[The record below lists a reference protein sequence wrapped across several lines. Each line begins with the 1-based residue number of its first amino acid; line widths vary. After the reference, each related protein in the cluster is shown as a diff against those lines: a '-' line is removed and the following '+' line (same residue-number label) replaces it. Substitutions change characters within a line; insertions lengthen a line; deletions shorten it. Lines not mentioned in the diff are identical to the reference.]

1 MTSASMQPGQRW
13 PTPLQSGEVGVA
25 GDVTHDAA
33 PHRRMR
39 KWRRRNPVAARP
51 SGTQRMACT
60 VGEYILRRL
69 RALGVDHIFGV
80 PGDFAMNFFE
90 QVRSRLRERKRRG
103 SLNLTG
109 RCLGVS
115 RLCTA
120 T

>member
-1 MTSASMQPGQRW
+1 
-13 PTPLQSGEVGVA
+13 
-25 GDVTHDAA
+25 
-33 PHRRMR
+33 
-39 KWRRRNPVAARP
+39 
-51 SGTQRMACT
+51 MACT

-90 QVRSRLRERKRRG
+90 QVRSRSWERRRRG
-103 SLNLTG
+103 SQRLTG
-109 RCLGVS
+109 RCPGVG